1 MSTVPPSDLCVELLL
16 TSVLAMLTSAG
27 RLVMA
32 PASRLDPTLCT
43 CKSPWFMPLA
53 ACDRRQ
59 TRVFHRF
66 EGAAGRMRVGGVGRA
81 QVRLW
86 FKEGT
91 FMSVKSKV
99 FAAAT
104 ALTVAGGLSM
114 AGALSASAV
123 TPQCSQGGTQ
133 TCI

>member
-1 MSTVPPSDLCVELLL
+1 
-16 TSVLAMLTSAG
+16 
-27 RLVMA
+27 
-32 PASRLDPTLCT
+32 
-43 CKSPWFMPLA
+43 
-53 ACDRRQ
+53 
-59 TRVFHRF
+59 
-66 EGAAGRMRVGGVGRA
+66 MRVGGVGRA

-99 FAAAT
+99 LAAAT

-133 TCI
+133 TCIQIFSKAFGSYASPGFVETVFLGIPVAGVPTILHSANSTDPAEDLLSIGGLVSQFYAKGMVSAAVNAHPG